1 MSFIDLMSNTIW
13 SEADI
18 VRRTEEIIHGQFSRE
33 AENIIN
39 RKVTGAMLKAYTP
52 TAEEQAELMYY
63 AAVCEQARLAGVQ
76 ARADMALLYQIM
88 DTERHL
94 ARLSQPVVNPVVDE
108 FGNVVNQA
116 EVDADNAERAQAQS
130 AVDAASPE
138 VMQWVA
144 ARNPPPPP
152 TPPVDEFAQA
162 VLELSTAHTR
172 LQQPVVEPV
181 LDDLGA
187 ITNQQELDTDAAER
201 AAAQLI
207 IDNAA
212 PEVIVAYELSLDP
225 LTARTVPVNSGPAT
239 TTVTNSVIEGAPL

>member
-39 RKVTGAMLKAYTP
+39 RKVTGAMLKVYTP
-52 TAEEQAELMYY
+52 TAEEQAELIHY
-63 AAVCEQARLAGVQ
+63 AEVCEQARLAGVQ

-94 ARLSQPVVNPVVDE
+94 ARLAQPVVDPVVDE
-108 FGNVVNQA
+108 LGDVVNQA
-116 EVDADNAERAQAQS
+116 EVDVDVAERAQAQS

-138 VMQWVA
+138 VMQWVEV
-144 ARNPPPPP
+144 RNPPPPA
-152 TPPVDEFAQA
+152 PPVDEFALA
-162 VLELSTAHTR
+162 VLALSTAHTR
-172 LQQPVVEPV
+172 LQQPLVEPI
-181 LDDLGA
+181 LDELGVV
-187 ITNQQELDTDAAER
+187 TNQPALDTDAAER
-201 AAAQLI
+201 AAAQLV

-212 PEVIVAYELSLDP
+212 PAVVAAYELGLVP
-225 LTARTVPVNSGPAT
+225 PTELIAPVNTGTAE
-239 TTVTNSVIEGAPL
+239 TTVTNTVIEGEPL